1 METAAQQEVSRG
13 GVGDSSDPVTAVP
26 GPDVGA
32 RETAGGSVRREPGP
46 LSGGER
52 PAACQATGQD

>member
-32 RETAGGSVRREPGP
+32 GETAGGSVR
-46 LSGGER
+46 
-52 PAACQATGQD
+52 